1 MFHSLTS
8 SMAIYLSEK
17 TNPATF
23 RKSWTTHGNTKAKCL
38 LFMEANEITKKTANA
53 IIMSANGTPMSRV

>member
-1 MFHSLTS
+1 MFHSLTQ

-23 RKSWTTHGNTKAKCL
+23 RKSWTTCENTKAKCS
-38 LFMEANEITKKTANA
+38 LFMEVNEITKKTANA
-53 IIMSANGTPMSRV
+53 IIKSTNGTSMSRV

>member
-1 MFHSLTS
+1 
-8 SMAIYLSEK
+8 MAIHLSEK

-23 RKSWTTHGNTKAKCL
+23 RKSWTTHENTKAKCS

-53 IIMSANGTPMSRV
+53 IIMSPNGTSMSRV